1 MTLDK
6 ISSYWHTWLICKENM
21 NDHFSKLIFL
31 TIKADALKTSIWSI
45 ITVTSLLKYFIL
57 SLTYNYYYYKF
68 FFVCVCV
75 FTCSQTFLLFNTPK
89 KKSLSSLHLHWYSQ
103 IFIISFHVENFVHSC
118 KIQKLLLTRFW
129 VHQLWTTYWLILINV
144 DVFHQYYCRFKSR
157 YFFILTVI

>member
-1 MTLDK
+1 MNPLPIIKPVNMTLDK

-21 NDHFSKLIFL
+21 DDHFSKLIVL

-68 FFVCVCV
+68 FFCLCVCV

-89 KKSLSSLHLHWYSQ
+89 KKIPQLSSPSLVFSDIYNK
-103 IFIISFHVENFVHSC
+103 FPCGEFHTF
-118 KIQKLLLTRFW
+118 L
-129 VHQLWTTYWLILINV
+129 
-144 DVFHQYYCRFKSR
+144 
-157 YFFILTVI
+157 